1 MANEIIRVKLAGGL
15 SPKLYS
21 KQVLFKDPKSG
32 QMFRVIQRNDIDP
45 NKAVPKGSYKGKTNL
60 KAMKGGRASYT
71 IGGE

>member
-1 MANEIIRVKLAGGL
+1 MVHMAEELPGEWKGAFKVISENGEVKLAEGL

-45 NKAVPKGSYKGKTNL
+45 NYIVKKENQVK
-60 KAMKGGRASYT
+60 
-71 IGGE
+71 